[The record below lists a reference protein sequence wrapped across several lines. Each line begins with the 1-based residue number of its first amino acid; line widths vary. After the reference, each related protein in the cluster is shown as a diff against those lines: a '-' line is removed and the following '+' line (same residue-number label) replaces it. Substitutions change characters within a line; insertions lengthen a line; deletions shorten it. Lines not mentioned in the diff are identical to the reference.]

1 MYALCVANVTLASSG
16 PKGFGFTLNVIRV
29 QTSLGNGDSKVVLR
43 HLVSNVVK
51 YGAAAEAGLKKDDLI
66 NAVNGVSTFPLT
78 HQAVVDLIQS
88 TESQVRHGSLNM
100 FFYFRRVSLFVYVK
114 LESDFG
120 VLLPGS

>member
-1 MYALCVANVTLASSG
+1 MSIFHHTTDELPPTG

-66 NAVNGVSTFPLT
+66 NAVNDISTFPLT
-78 HQAVVDLIQS
+78 HQAVVDLIQNS
-88 TESQVRHGSLNM
+88 EGQVIPRDADCVG
-100 FFYFRRVSLFVYVK
+100 YFGWVFLCHM
-114 LESDFG
+114 
-120 VLLPGS
+120 